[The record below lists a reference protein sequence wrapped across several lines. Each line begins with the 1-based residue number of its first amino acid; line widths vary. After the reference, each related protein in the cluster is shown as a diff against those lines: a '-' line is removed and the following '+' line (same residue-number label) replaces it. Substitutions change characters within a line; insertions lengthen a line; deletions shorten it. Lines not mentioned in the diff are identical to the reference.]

1 MTTLTT
7 TQRKDIKTLLIII
20 AVLTAVSLTSCTNK
34 HGGGTQMDELVANTS
49 RLKQSDSVTYDM
61 YRGYR
66 VIGGDITPVYIPVKD
81 SVFHATDTIRVNSFG
96 TYDPNG
102 TFRVVIG
109 IYMGHVKFAKEE

>member
-1 MTTLTT
+1 MNTSLTHD
-7 TQRKDIKTLLIII
+7 QRRDIKTLLIII
-20 AVLTAVSLTSCTNK
+20 AVLIAITFTSCQNGQTTALNK
-34 HGGGTQMDELVANTS
+34 IAANTTKLS
-49 RLKQSDSVTYDM
+49 TDSVTYDM

-66 VIGGDITPVYIPVKD
+66 VMGGDITPVYIPVKD

-109 IYMGHVKFAKEE
+109 VYMGHVKFAKEE